1 MGIETAI
8 LPAVEPAIFIDR
20 DNTLIHND
28 GDLGDPNEVTLIDN
42 VGSGLRALREAGY
55 RIVVVTNQGGVAR
68 GKFTEAD
75 VDAVHQRIAVL
86 VDQAAKRP
94 RVIDRFYYCP
104 YHPEAEVKAYRRDHP
119 WRKPNPG
126 MLIQAAHDL
135 GLELTASWMIGDQSR
150 DVSSGRAAGC
160 QTILITTDE
169 ERARDAHAS
178 VTVESFTEAVGHI
191 LNESSNHG
199 SLLSNG
205 VAQKSENG
213 SPISILSAAPPN
225 PQTNSRQL
233 FQAIQDLTEEIRS
246 ERLRRIEFTSLKMAA
261 GVGQLF
267 VVLLTLLGL
276 LQLQNTDIFM
286 KWIVC
291 AVLAQ
296 LVTIALLLLDMKG

>member
-1 MGIETAI
+1 M
-8 LPAVEPAIFIDR
+8 EPAIFIDR

-28 GDLGDPNEVTLIDN
+28 GDLGDPNEVRLIDN

-75 VDAVHQRIAVL
+75 VDAVHQRIAIL
-86 VDQAAKRP
+86 VDQAAKRS

-160 QTILITTDE
+160 QTVLITSDDE
-169 ERARDAHAS
+169 LAQDAHATA
-178 VTVESFTEAVGHI
+178 TVDTFADAVRHI
-191 LNESSNHG
+191 LSETSAPV
-199 SLLSNG
+199 SLLNNG
-205 VAQKSENG
+205 AVDKAANEPVYTS
-213 SPISILSAAPPN
+213 LSAAPPN
-225 PQTNSRQL
+225 PQTNTRQL
-233 FQAIQDLTEEIRS
+233 FQAIHDLTEEIRS

-267 VVLLTLLGL
+267 VILLTLLGL
-276 LQLQNTDIFM
+276 LQIGNTELFM
-286 KWIVC
+286 KWIIC